1 MKVGDMVQKRS
12 SITYSYQQ
20 KTAVEPDIQ
29 TKKVVQYLEN
39 ENDYTNEVMKSTN
52 DLQNK
57 LFNEMTGRIQKDD
70 SSVPYLKN
78 GYWYYTRFEEGQEYP
93 IYCRKK
99 GSLKS

>member
-1 MKVGDMVQKRS
+1 MDPYFWMRL
-12 SITYSYQQ
+12 TDQQ
-20 KTAVEPDIQ
+20 KIAAEPDIQ

-52 DLQNK
+52 NLQNK

-78 GYWYYTRFEEGQEYP
+78 SYWYYTRFEGQEYP
-93 IYCRKK
+93 IYCRRK
-99 GSLKS
+99 